1 MCLVFLITRRS
12 RNLPMALPP
21 YPYQQPK
28 SNNTLVIIL
37 VVVVLVT
44 VLLVAGTVAF
54 AFYAPTILR
63 SSSSSNM
70 RQDPTVTSATLA
82 CTGTCDL
89 TSQFSD
95 NTGQS
100 RQIAQDGPGSWT
112 LQRPSNAFYW
122 DVEWQISLGSSG
134 SISITLNTGYSL
146 VHLQGPSSNQ
156 GSWSTASGQ
165 Y

>member
-1 MCLVFLITRRS
+1 MCLVLLITRRS
-12 RNLPMALPP
+12 RNLSMAIPP

-28 SNNTLVIIL
+28 GNNTLFIVLI
-37 VVVVLVT
+37 VVVLVA
-44 VLLVAGTVAF
+44 VVLVAGVVAF

-63 SSSSSNM
+63 SSSSSNV
-70 RQDPTVTSATLA
+70 RQDPAVTSATFA

-89 TSQFSD
+89 RAQFSD
-95 NTGQS
+95 NVGQS
-100 RQIAQDGPGSWT
+100 RQLAQNGPGSWT

-146 VHLQGPSSNQ
+146 VQLQGPSSNQ
-156 GSWSTASGQ
+156 GSWSTAAGQ

>member
-1 MCLVFLITRRS
+1 MRLVSLITRKS
-12 RNLPMALPP
+12 RHLPMAAPP

-28 SNNTLVIIL
+28 NNNTLIIL
-37 VVVVLVT
+37 VVVVVLVA
-44 VLLVAGTVAF
+44 VLLVAGIVAF

-63 SSSSSNM
+63 SSSSNV
-70 RQDPTVTSATLA
+70 RQDPTVTRATLA

-89 TSQFSD
+89 TAQFSD

-100 RQIAQDGPGSWT
+100 RRLAQNGPGSWT